1 MTPTQLVEEI
11 NSLPPNL
18 REQALN
24 FIAFQK
30 LQAQKQLPSQK
41 LPFDTSEKPTA
52 TPDDLY
58 KPLGI
63 L

>member
-1 MTPTQLVEEI
+1 MTPSQLVEEI

-41 LPFDTSEKPTA
+41 LPFDTSKEPTA
-52 TPDDLY
+52 TPNDLY
-58 KPLGI
+58 KPLGS